1 MYIEHREFPPL
12 EPGEYMVKVESVQQ
26 TDSKYGNQLRF
37 MLRVLHAGGELSDA
51 VLMAWAS
58 PTLTPKIKLTREYRT
73 FFEAVK
79 KGVTHVDAKE
89 QIDALGWCAIG
100 VVMAGE

>member
-1 MYIEHREFPPL
+1 
-12 EPGEYMVKVESVQQ
+12 
-26 TDSKYGNQLRF
+26 
-37 MLRVLHAGGELSDA
+37 
-51 VLMAWAS
+51 MAWAS
-58 PTLTPKIKLTREYRT
+58 PTLTPKSKLTREYRT